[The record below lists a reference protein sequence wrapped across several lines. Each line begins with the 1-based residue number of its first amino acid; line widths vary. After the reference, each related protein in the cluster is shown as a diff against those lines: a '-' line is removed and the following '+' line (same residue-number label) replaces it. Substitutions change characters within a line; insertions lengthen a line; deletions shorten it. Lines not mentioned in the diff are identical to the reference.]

1 MSESVAT
8 VSLDT
13 SPDHE
18 LGITDVAHMTGYNSQ
33 YLRRLEKSG
42 AIPASHK
49 KNNMR
54 AWFAHEVQKII
65 EHKAKMAAKTEKRM
79 QTLYKKGNAAR
90 RKK

>member
-1 MSESVAT
+1 MTETVAT
-8 VSLDT
+8 VSLGT
-13 SPDHE
+13 SPDQE
-18 LGITDVAHMTGYNSQ
+18 LGITDVAHLTGYNSQ

-54 AWFAHEVQKII
+54 AWFAHEVEKII
-65 EHKAKMAAKTEKRM
+65 AHKTKMAEKTAKRM

-90 RKK
+90 RKD